1 MQNEHARSHAPSHY
15 WRLLA
20 MTLLSFLAMYAL
32 MYAMVDRFSN
42 ALPNVNQAYM
52 AGLMTAAMV
61 LIELLVMGAMY
72 PKRRLNAGILAAS
85 SLLLVACWGLIRAQS
100 GVSDEQFLK
109 SMIPHHASA
118 ILMCEHATL
127 RDPSLDRLCAGI
139 VSSQQREID
148 FMKQKLRDPAAKNVG
163 DALSAR

>member
-1 MQNEHARSHAPSHY
+1 MHKHY

-32 MYAMVDRFSN
+32 MYAMVDRYSN
-42 ALPNVNQAYM
+42 ALPNLNQAYM

-61 LIELLVMGAMY
+61 GIELLVMGAMY
-72 PKRRLNAGILAAS
+72 ADRRLNAGIFAAS
-85 SLLLVACWGLIRAQS
+85 SVALVTCWGGIRAQS

-109 SMIPHHASA
+109 SMIPHHAGA
-118 ILMCEHATL
+118 ILMCERATL
-127 RDPSLDRLCAGI
+127 RDPSLDRLCDGI
-139 VSSQQREID
+139 VASQQREID
-148 FMKQKLRDPAAKNVG
+148 FMKQKLRDPRRPDVG